1 MIVTVMCQESTRTQ
15 GITLK
20 ANETETKT
28 ESARCHAVL
37 KLDTRLTLTV
47 SGVVAVASVYGL
59 VTISIALDSVLLE
72 FGNAVI
78 LLMFLFILF
87 GWKELLEEFEKKRS
101 AAAAR

>member
-1 MIVTVMCQESTRTQ
+1 MCQESTQTQ

-47 SGVVAVASVYGL
+47 SGVVAVASAYGL